1 MMDEPFPC
9 SGPNSITT
17 PSTTEAKLSPR
28 SRPQSQRRALRGGGG
43 RGQQRQPGLPLLVAG
58 ALGPPPRAAQDRAA
72 DRGRGRRQAQ
82 VQEGQAGTIQ
92 VRRMRFVLRLRGF
105 VGHFSEN
112 FRKIGANGSI
122 YSILKVFNIIS
133 LKTQTYAHRQKML
146 IRFSTTEGS
155 AIVMTETLSRAISNL

>member
-1 MMDEPFPC
+1 MINKTFSC
-9 SGPNSITT
+9 SRPNSITA

-122 YSILKVFNIIS
+122 DSILKSKKSIIS
-133 LKTQTYAHRQKML
+133 LKKTQTYAHSQKML
-146 IRFSTTEGS
+146 IRCSTKDGS
-155 AIVMTETLSRAISNL
+155 LPS